1 MRARPG
7 ERGYALAALLAAIT
21 IMMIALAAALPSW
34 KYVVKNEREEELLF
48 RGGQIAD
55 AIKIYQRK
63 RGNALPTSI
72 DLLVKE
78 KCLRKAYKDPMT
90 KDGKW
95 RLLRPGEVAFALP
108 GQQRPGARPSPSPS
122 PGAGTSR
129 PGGLG
134 GPQTSVGPFN
144 GVASLSTEKSL
155 RLFVGQDQYNKW
167 LFIANQPRW
176 VGKPPG
182 PRLAPGVPRPSAT
195 PRK

>member
-1 MRARPG
+1 MSAKPG
-7 ERGYALAALLAAIT
+7 ERGYAMAALLAGIT
-21 IMMIALAAALPSW
+21 IMMVALAAALPSW
-34 KYVVKNEREEELLF
+34 RYVMKNEREEELLF

-90 KDGKW
+90 PDGKW
-95 RLLRPGEVAFALP
+95 RMLRPGEVAFPPP
-108 GQQRPGARPSPSPS
+108 GQQKPNPTASPTPSPTRSP
-122 PGAGTSR
+122 
-129 PGGLG
+129 GLG

-144 GVASLSTEKSL
+144 GVASRSTEKSL

-182 PRLAPGVPRPSAT
+182 VRLTPGT
-195 PRK
+195 PPKGTGSK